1 MTSHF
6 SPVAATQSF
15 SMAAISA
22 RRCAPASASLA
33 PAFTAPST
41 RAVTSSYDTRM
52 FTSRSG
58 HFSSSAR
65 VGA

>member
-6 SPVAATQSF
+6 SPVSSTHAF

-22 RRCAPASASLA
+22 LRCAPASASLA

-41 RAVTSSYDTRM
+41 RLVMSSYDTRM

-58 HFSSSAR
+58 HSNSSAR

>member
-6 SPVAATQSF
+6 RPVAAEHSF
-15 SMAAISA
+15 SIPAISA
-22 RRCAPASASLA
+22 RRAAAASVSVAL
-33 PAFTAPST
+33 AFTAPST
-41 RAVTSSYDTRM
+41 RFVTSSYDTRM

-58 HFSSSAR
+58 HFNSSAL